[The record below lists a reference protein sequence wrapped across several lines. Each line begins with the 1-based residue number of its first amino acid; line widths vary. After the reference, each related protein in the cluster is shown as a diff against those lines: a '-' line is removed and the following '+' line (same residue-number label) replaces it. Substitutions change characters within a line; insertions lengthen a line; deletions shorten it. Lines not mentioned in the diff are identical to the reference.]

1 VPPAPGG
8 AEYRFC
14 HRYSL
19 GQRSRS
25 ARAAVAQRSRGF
37 ADWQTGRT
45 LAGGLVKGIFDG
57 VICAFQAHADMA
69 VLPEVVAGLGKY
81 LPVHPEEL

>member
-1 VPPAPGG
+1 MPRCRRPPVVLSIGSAT
-8 AEYRFC
+8 AI
-14 HRYSL
+14 
-19 GQRSRS
+19 RSGS